1 MHYMKSRFMG
11 LATDR
16 RNDSKDSLTGQAA
29 SSVKAELDR
38 HTKRILFSF
47 EFRRQRRQPPR
58 EPTPRKRLVVEGAV
72 AGAARDRGKQNVALA
87 IYRNVQANHTLL
99 AVPTCRDRLLL
110 ELLQSLH
117 GGKLPHAHGIQK

>member
-47 EFRRQRRQPPR
+47 EFRRQPPR
-58 EPTPRKRLVVEGAV
+58 EPTHRKRLVVEGAV
-72 AGAARDRGKQNVALA
+72 TGAARDRGKQNVALA
-87 IYRNVQANHTLL
+87 IYRNVQANHTLP

-110 ELLQSLH
+110 ERSEEHTSELQ
-117 GGKLPHAHGIQK
+117 